1 MESTFPNRKFPIG
14 NTSTNGGFS
23 IATLVYRSVCLLG
36 SWNVLQ
42 YFWLDVHASA
52 YTWVVNPSKR
62 EISIKCAPFQ
72 LLKCSSS
79 HIITISFSSAK
90 FLKKKPPWSDE
101 KIAPKRSRKEKRWSS
116 RTQASESWFTFW
128 RFWTY
133 PRWCTIS
140 EPSNVDLRWF
150 VDDCRYPSPHQKST

>member
-1 MESTFPNRKFPIG
+1 M
-14 NTSTNGGFS
+14 
-23 IATLVYRSVCLLG
+23 LVYRSVCLLE

-42 YFWLDVHASA
+42 YVWLDVHASA

-90 FLKKKPPWSDE
+90 FLKKKTSDDPMK
-101 KIAPKRSRKEKRWSS
+101 KIVPKRSRKEKRWSS
-116 RTQASESWFTFW
+116 RTQASECDRSH
-128 RFWTY
+128 
-133 PRWCTIS
+133 PRWWKPFLNHPMI
-140 EPSNVDLRWF
+140 RWF
-150 VDDCRYPSPHQKST
+150 VDDCRYPYRTKIYDSCISTKAPARGESTLALLDRNS